1 MRKQDAEDAERL
13 LSRVLD
19 AVERGDLSADGP
31 AATAVARRLEGAL
44 LALRAMAGRTP
55 GRQDRGSGHGGR

>member
-1 MRKQDAEDAERL
+1 MRKKDAVDAERL

-19 AVERGDLSADGP
+19 AIERGDLSADGP

-44 LALRAMAGRTP
+44 LALRAAQQTQGR
-55 GRQDRGSGHGGR
+55 RQDSH